1 MTIESARNWGD
12 GVGAAS
18 ATSTPDGAGIA
29 SVTSAPDGAE
39 IASVSAASGGAE
51 IATVARE
58 SILGDAAPTALQR
71 VLLTSDATV
80 VRLLEGFFGE
90 PVRTEGLG
98 QLTRPASPAD
108 AELEPAGH
116 ETILCR
122 QTLLQG
128 SVTGR
133 NYLYAEAWVVLDR
146 LDPVLREGLLTTSE
160 PIGHLLA
167 ANRTET
173 FREVLRLGH
182 KPAGP
187 LGLQFGLEGGDELL
201 SRTYR
206 IVAGGKPIILLTE
219 YFPPLG
225 DSDRGDGASSP
236 VPGSGGGSP
245 ATDRS

>member
-1 MTIESARNWGD
+1 MSSDSAGDRGD
-12 GVGAAS
+12 GVQAAAATGTPGGAM
-18 ATSTPDGAGIA
+18 TA
-29 SVTSAPDGAE
+29 SVVGTSDGAE
-39 IASVSAASGGAE
+39 IASVASG
-51 IATVARE
+51 

-90 PVRTEGLG
+90 PIRTEGLG
-98 QLTRPASPAD
+98 QVTRPASPAD

-128 SVTGR
+128 SETGR

-146 LDPVLREGLLTTSE
+146 LDPDLREGLLTTSE

-167 ANRTET
+167 ANRIET

-187 LGLQFGLEGGDELL
+187 LGLQFGLQGGDELL

-219 YFPPLG
+219 YFPPLEH
-225 DSDRGDGASSP
+225 SDRGDGAWSP
-236 VPGSGGGSP
+236 GPGSDGNPP